1 MALAKFEHSTD
12 CTCCGF
18 GHLPF
23 FIRKFVFPADIPES
37 SIFTIFTIFSC
48 FQWFV
53 YVFVFNKTE
62 ICRTGKRVGNF
73 GAELGK
79 TTNSSRAEQ
88 NIPKSFKKLLK
99 TLQNTLQNTF
109 GLFDSNS
116 TAHSLSKLQFTKV
129 VYS

>member
-1 MALAKFEHSTD
+1 MFLFSTKLRFAEQ
-12 CTCCGF
+12 GN
-18 GHLPF
+18 
-23 FIRKFVFPADIPES
+23 ES
-37 SIFTIFTIFSC
+37 AILG
-48 FQWFV
+48 QNW
-53 YVFVFNKTE
+53 
-62 ICRTGKRVGNF
+62 
-73 GAELGK
+73 GK

-88 NIPKSFKKLLK
+88 KIPKSFKKLLK